1 MAHSNDHTPTARN
14 SGPAQRD
21 ADRGAQLIGGADYQ
35 RLWRAAHAC
44 DLLATITEEVAK
56 EHGIDPKHTAAVS
69 EYIRDDM
76 YQILS
81 RSKPADE

>member
-1 MAHSNDHTPTARN
+1 MESRNDHTPPLRN
-14 SGPAQRD
+14 PGRPGGTEN
-21 ADRGAQLIGGADYQ
+21 RGAQLIGAGDYQ
-35 RLWRAAHAC
+35 RLWRAASAC
-44 DLLATITEEVAK
+44 RLLAAITEEVAV
-56 EHGIDPKHTAAVS
+56 EHGIDPDDTAAVA

>member
-1 MAHSNDHTPTARN
+1 MGSRNDHAPPARN
-14 SGPAQRD
+14 PGPPGG
-21 ADRGAQLIGGADYQ
+21 ADTRGAQLIGAGDYQ
-35 RLWRAAHAC
+35 RLWRAAYAC
-44 DLLATITEEVAK
+44 RLLAAITEEVAN
-56 EHGIDPKHTAAVS
+56 EHGIDPNDTAAVA